1 MSPCLPDFILVFL
14 RTDCPCIASAD
25 SATIAHGV
33 LRICP
38 QAGAMGLFAAARD
51 GGVRG
56 LYGEDAEA
64 GGGFFSEDIIG
75 RRRRFIYQSADQLRK
90 IWPPVRIR

>member
-1 MSPCLPDFILVFL
+1 
-14 RTDCPCIASAD
+14 
-25 SATIAHGV
+25 
-33 LRICP
+33 
-38 QAGAMGLFAAARD
+38 MGLFAAARD
-51 GGVRG
+51 GDVRG

-75 RRRRFIYQSADQLRK
+75 RWRRFIYQSADQLRK